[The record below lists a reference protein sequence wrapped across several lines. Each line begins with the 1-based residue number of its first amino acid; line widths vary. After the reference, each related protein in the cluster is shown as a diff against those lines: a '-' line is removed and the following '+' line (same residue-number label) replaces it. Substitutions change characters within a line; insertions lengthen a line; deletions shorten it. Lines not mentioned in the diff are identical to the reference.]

1 MIATWVFV
9 CIFIIAA
16 FFICFFVIRADDF
29 EIEHKSTKVVICTA
43 TIIICIAIC
52 SALLWFLYS
61 TESGARARKTFKS
74 ETQGGLKRTVKVY
87 DMEGDLLEEYS
98 GKFDVEEDADAG
110 IVKVKFDNNGKRSI
124 IYCSTGTV
132 IIDEK

>member
-9 CIFIIAA
+9 CIFVIAA
-16 FFICFFVIRADDF
+16 FFICFFVIRADSYD
-29 EIEHKSTKVVICTA
+29 IEYKSTKVVICTA
-43 TIIICIAIC
+43 TIVICIALC
-52 SALLWFLYS
+52 ALLLWHLYG
-61 TESGARARKTFKS
+61 TESGERARKTFKS
-74 ETQGGLKRTVKVY
+74 ETHGGLKRTVKVY
-87 DMEGDLLEEYS
+87 DMEGDLLAEYS
-98 GKFDVEEDADAG
+98 GKFDVEENADAG